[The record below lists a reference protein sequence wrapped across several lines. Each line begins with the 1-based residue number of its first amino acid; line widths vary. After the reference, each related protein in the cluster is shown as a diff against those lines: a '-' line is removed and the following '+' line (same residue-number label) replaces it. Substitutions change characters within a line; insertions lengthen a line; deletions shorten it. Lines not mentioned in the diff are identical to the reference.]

1 MMRDFRIVPL
11 LLTLCL
17 VPAWADAQT
26 EPREGIVSR
35 TPSVHAIVGA
45 DVIVAPGETIEGA
58 TIIIRDGVI
67 AAVGKNV
74 AVPPDA
80 RVWDRSGRTVTAG
93 FIDLDFRI
101 DIEEPGDAS
110 RAGRG
115 WNRRVHPEHDTAAGL
130 VIDSSAASDHRGG
143 GFVMALVAPSQ
154 GIFSGTA
161 VLARLVGGPD
171 RRAILLDGVAIAAG
185 LQTGG
190 WRGGGGGGYPGSR
203 MGAVALMRQTLLD
216 ARWYR
221 EVWGAH
227 LSHPDQIERPE
238 SNLALEALSPVLD
251 GVNLLALRT
260 RDPFEL
266 LALEEALGE
275 FNLSTWYFG
284 SGQEYLWLDE
294 VAAAGS
300 PMVIPVDFPDTPTVD
315 GVGGDTDVT
324 LRTLEE
330 WARAPENPE
339 RLRRAGVTF
348 ALTPRGLSSVKD
360 FASNVRTAI
369 GRGFPEVAALAA
381 VTTEPA
387 RLLGI
392 DDRFGRVAVGK
403 TAMLA
408 VFDGAPFAEG
418 KSCVEV
424 WVDGERF
431 ENKAAPDP
439 DIRGTW
445 EVTIGDD
452 NDPVDLTFI
461 LSGRE
466 NSPRLSV
473 RSGEEEIRRSKL
485 HRQGGE
491 VGVTLSGGPF
501 GDVGFVRFGG
511 ILGADGVIRGDVTG
525 PTTGETFFVAHRTGD
540 APEGNADNQDTDD
553 SAEAVDDDPAPAG
566 RSGRWGQ
573 GRRPGGRGFAGGFG
587 RRGGRRSGGG
597 GGTQIDPKV
606 FEGAIDDAISRPLGA
621 YGQVGDPFS
630 PAAVLVKNATIWT
643 SGPAGVVKNGDML
656 VIDGKIVEVGN
667 NLTGTKG
674 AHVIDG
680 QGLHVT
686 PGIIDAHSHTAIRGG
701 VNEASQAVT
710 AEVRIGD
717 VVDTEDI
724 NIYRQLAGG
733 VTAAQLLHGSAN
745 PIGGQSALIKF
756 RWGGT
761 PEEMKIDDSPKM
773 IKFALGENV
782 KRSGSRR
789 PSEGRPST
797 GRYPGSRMGVEQ
809 VIRDS
814 FHAARQYQSEW
825 NEWER
830 SAGWG
835 RRSAKAP
842 PRRDLELETLVEILE
857 GDRLVHCHSYRQDE
871 ILMLMRVAEDFGF
884 RIGTF
889 QHILEGY
896 KVAPEMA
903 RHGAAGST
911 FSDWWAY
918 KFEVYDAI
926 PYNGALMHEA
936 GVVVSFNSDSSE
948 LARRLNLEA
957 AKAVKYGG
965 VPEDEAFKFVTLNP
979 AIQLRLDD
987 RVGSL
992 EPGKDAD
999 FAIWSTN
1006 PLSTYSMCLET
1017 WIDGIRY
1024 FDREED
1030 ASLRRRDTERREE
1043 LITILLDAQMGSSR
1057 GPRDDQDGEEGSR

>member
-1 MMRDFRIVPL
+1 MMRVFRISPL
-11 LLTLCL
+11 LLILCL
-17 VPAWADAQT
+17 VPGWVLAQT
-26 EPREGIVSR
+26 QPREGIVRR

-45 DVIVAPGETIEGA
+45 DVIIAPGETIEGA

-67 AAVGKNV
+67 AAVGDSLDI
-74 AVPPDA
+74 PPDA
-80 RVWDRSGRTVTAG
+80 RVWDRSGRTITAG
-93 FIDLDFRI
+93 FIDLDYRI
-101 DIEEPGDAS
+101 DIEEPEDAS

-115 WNRRVHPEHDTAAGL
+115 WNRKVHPEHDTAAGL
-130 VIDSSAASDHRGG
+130 VIEEGAADSHRAG
-143 GFVMALVAPSQ
+143 GFVMALVAPGQ
-154 GIFSGTA
+154 GIFSGSA
-161 VLARLVGGPD
+161 VLARMVGGSD
-171 RRAILLDGVAIAAG
+171 RRALLLDGVASVAG
-185 LQTGG
+185 LQAGG
-190 WRGGGGGGYPGSR
+190 WGRGGYPGSR

-221 EVWGAH
+221 DAWAAH
-227 LSHPDQIERPE
+227 LSHPDQVERPE

-260 RDPFEL
+260 RDVLEL
-266 LALEEALGE
+266 LALEEVLDE
-275 FNLSTWYFG
+275 FKLTTWYFG
-284 SGQEYLWLDE
+284 SGQEYLWIDE
-294 VAAAGS
+294 VAATGT
-300 PMVIPVDFPDTPTVD
+300 PMVIPVDFPSSPTVD
-315 GVGGDTDVT
+315 GVGGDTGVT

-348 ALTPRGLSSVKD
+348 ALTPRGLSSTRE
-360 FASNVRTAI
+360 FAANVRTAI
-369 GRGFPEVAALAA
+369 GRGFPEDAALAA

-392 DDRFGRVAVGK
+392 EDRFGRVAAGK
-403 TAMLA
+403 TAMLS
-408 VFDGAPFAEG
+408 VFDGSPFAEG

-424 WVDGERF
+424 WIDGERF
-431 ENKAAPDP
+431 ENKADPAP
-439 DIRGTW
+439 DIRGNW
-445 EVTIGDD
+445 AVTVGGGDSA
-452 NDPVDLTFI
+452 VDLTFV
-461 LSGRE
+461 LSGGE

-473 RSGEEEIRRSKL
+473 SWGEDEIRRSKL
-485 HRQGGE
+485 HRQGQE

-501 GDVGFVRFGG
+501 GEEGFVRFGG

-525 PTTGETFFVAHRTGD
+525 TAVGETFFVAHRTGD
-540 APEGNADNQDTDD
+540 APDGGDD
-553 SAEAVDDDPAPAG
+553 SADNASTGDTVEEARTPPARFA
-566 RSGRWGQ
+566 RRGQ
-573 GRRPGGRGFAGGFG
+573 GRRPGGRGFTGGFG
-587 RRGGRRSGGG
+587 RRGGGRSGGG
-597 GGTQIDPKV
+597 TKVDAKV
-606 FEGAIDDAISRPLGA
+606 FEGAIDEEISRPLGA
-621 YGQVGDPFS
+621 YGQVGEPFS
-630 PAAVLVKNATIWT
+630 PAAVLIKNATIWT
-643 SGPAGVVKNGDML
+643 SGPAGTIKNADML

-667 NLTGTKG
+667 NISGTKG
-674 AHVIDG
+674 SHVIDG
-680 QGLHVT
+680 RGLHVT

-701 VNEASQAVT
+701 VNEGTQAVT

-717 VVDTEDI
+717 AVDCEDI
-724 NIYRQLAGG
+724 SIYRQLAGG
-733 VTAAQLLHGSAN
+733 VTSAQLLHGSAN

-782 KRSGSRR
+782 KRSNS
-789 PSEGRPST
+789 GRPSPGRQSE

-809 VIRDS
+809 VMRDS
-814 FHAARQYQSEW
+814 FHAARQYS
-825 NEWER
+825 NEWKEWQK
-830 SAGWG
+830 SSGWG
-835 RRSAKAP
+835 RRSTKAP

-871 ILMLMRVAEDFGF
+871 ILMLMRVAEDFDF
-884 RIGTF
+884 TIGTF

-936 GVVVSFNSDSSE
+936 GVVVSFNSDSDE

-957 AKAVKYGG
+957 AKAVKYGN
-965 VPEDEAFKFVTLNP
+965 VPEAEAFKFVTINP
-979 AIQLRLDD
+979 AMQLRLED

-992 EPGKDAD
+992 EAGKDAD

-1006 PLSTYSMCLET
+1006 PLSTYSMCLQT
-1017 WIDGIRY
+1017 WIEGVRY
-1024 FDREED
+1024 FDRSED
-1030 ASLRRRDTERREE
+1030 EQLRERDNTRREE
-1043 LITILLDAQMGSSR
+1043 LITILLDAQMGNNR
-1057 GPRDDQDGEEGSR
+1057 GPRGGQAGEEGSR